1 MNLRQ
6 ECFECSFIFYFSRVK
21 IEFLALKIEFLG
33 LNIHFLGLKKH
44 LSLREITFCV
54 KSFEKMR

>member
-1 MNLRQ
+1 MFRM
-6 ECFECSFIFYFSRVK
+6 FFHFFFFSRVK
-21 IEFLALKIEFLG
+21 IEFLALKIEFPELK
-33 LNIHFLGLKKH
+33 IYFLGLKKH